1 MIIITRPKP
10 AYGRQSLE
18 GGIADHDT
26 DQAVTFWGVLNI
38 SLRAYGAQASL
49 VVMVFHGSRLV
60 FHGSCSFCHDSRLVF
75 MVCHGSRPII
85 HGSRLVSIQ
94 AEHRRHEVRR

>member
-18 GGIADHDT
+18 GGIAGHDT
-26 DQAVTFWGVLNI
+26 DQAVTFWGVLNV

-60 FHGSCSFCHDSRLVF
+60 FHGSCSFCHDSRLVLWFVMVPGPLF
-75 MVCHGSRPII
+75 MVPGWFQSELSTV
-85 HGSRLVSIQ
+85 GTK
-94 AEHRRHEVRR
+94 